1 MKNIAGATIW
11 LILVTA
17 CSSSGGH
24 PSSSTERTVPGSTAP
39 AGLSTTVR
47 QPRLSARIDLRSA
60 SMAAG
65 SNQTGY
71 LVVENNT
78 GASLRLTTGSTIAC
92 TPKWAVVL
100 ANRKLPQQAAFTKE
114 CGPKPLVIR
123 AGETRLPFTL
133 QATFQACT
141 STRQPEGA
149 LIPRCLPGRQGP
161 TVAPPLPP
169 DLYEATF
176 FSDIAGLPLVASVP
190 VRVGR
195 HA

>member
-1 MKNIAGATIW
+1 
-11 LILVTA
+11 
-17 CSSSGGH
+17 
-24 PSSSTERTVPGSTAP
+24 
-39 AGLSTTVR
+39 
-47 QPRLSARIDLRSA
+47 
-60 SMAAG
+60 MAAG
-65 SNQTGY
+65 TSQTGY
-71 LVVENNT
+71 VVIENNT
-78 GASLRLTTGSTIAC
+78 GASLRLTTGGTIAC
-92 TPKWAVVL
+92 TPKWSVIL

-141 STRQPEGA
+141 SIGQSQGA
-149 LIPRCLPGRQGP
+149 LIPRCLPGPQGP

-176 FSDIAGLPLVASVP
+176 FSDIAQLPHVASVP
-190 VRVGR
+190 VRVVR